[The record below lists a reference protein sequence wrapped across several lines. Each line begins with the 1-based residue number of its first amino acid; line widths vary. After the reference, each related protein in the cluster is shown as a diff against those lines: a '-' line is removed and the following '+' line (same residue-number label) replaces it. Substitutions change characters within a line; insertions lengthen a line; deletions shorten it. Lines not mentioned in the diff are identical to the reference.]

1 MDWLSHLN
9 PEQQEAVL
17 HTSGPLLIL
26 AGAGS
31 GKTTVLVSR
40 AGRLISDGSVRPNQ
54 LCVLTFTN
62 KAARE
67 LKHRLTAR
75 LGTSAKGVWAGTFHS
90 FGLQLLRQ
98 HHQALALPKHFGVID
113 PSDAGSLLKELLLS
127 YHNPEKVAFDA
138 DLLLQ
143 TLAKFREEERKLQK
157 TDDIYE
163 QAIEWLIPRYEK
175 KLQQLA
181 VVDFDDLLLKP
192 LLLLQEGDSRA
203 RELQEKYQQMMVDEF
218 QDTNVLQMRLVRM
231 LTQTH
236 TNLTVVGDDD
246 QSIYGWRGACIRN
259 ILDFPKLYRNCKVI
273 RLERNYRSTPAIL
286 NLANQVIGKNTERH
300 GKTLFSEKS
309 ESGPLPEV
317 IVYPSETEEAEG
329 IATDITLQLSRGVA
343 PKDIAVL
350 FRSNTQGA
358 LIEAELRRTGHP
370 YAISGGTA
378 FFDRR
383 EIRDVLAYL
392 KCAVRPQDL
401 PFRRILNTPARGI
414 GEKSIQAIQDLS
426 DAQNISFY
434 QAACQAD
441 SLGLDPNSSKSIQLL
456 IGTLRTL
463 SSKITNPSLTSPQER
478 LLQFLREIGYPNH
491 LNKTSAQTSVGQQK
505 WRNVELFA
513 DILGR
518 TLSQQPS
525 IEGLKNFLE
534 RLELRDAPE
543 EEDKNQIQVMTLHAC
558 KGLEFP
564 IVYFLGVEEDI
575 IPHRRLGLD
584 ISEERRLFY
593 VGVTRAKEQ
602 LILTRCRKRKR
613 HGKLQNCV
621 PSRFLSDVPD
631 SMYVEHLG
639 ERPTKTSHRKALL
652 SDLYKKLDSM
662 GV

>member
-273 RLERNYRSTPAIL
+273 RLERNYRIHSCDI
-286 NLANQVIGKNTERH
+286 
-300 GKTLFSEKS
+300 KS
-309 ESGPLPEV
+309 CESGDWKKHRTAWQNF
-317 IVYPSETEEAEG
+317 IFRKKRIRT
-329 IATDITLQLSRGVA
+329 IT
-343 PKDIAVL
+343 
-350 FRSNTQGA
+350 
-358 LIEAELRRTGHP
+358 
-370 YAISGGTA
+370 
-378 FFDRR
+378 
-383 EIRDVLAYL
+383 
-392 KCAVRPQDL
+392 
-401 PFRRILNTPARGI
+401 
-414 GEKSIQAIQDLS
+414 
-426 DAQNISFY
+426 
-434 QAACQAD
+434 
-441 SLGLDPNSSKSIQLL
+441 
-456 IGTLRTL
+456 
-463 SSKITNPSLTSPQER
+463 
-478 LLQFLREIGYPNH
+478 
-491 LNKTSAQTSVGQQK
+491 
-505 WRNVELFA
+505 
-513 DILGR
+513 
-518 TLSQQPS
+518 
-525 IEGLKNFLE
+525 
-534 RLELRDAPE
+534 
-543 EEDKNQIQVMTLHAC
+543 
-558 KGLEFP
+558 
-564 IVYFLGVEEDI
+564 
-575 IPHRRLGLD
+575 
-584 ISEERRLFY
+584 
-593 VGVTRAKEQ
+593 
-602 LILTRCRKRKR
+602 
-613 HGKLQNCV
+613 
-621 PSRFLSDVPD
+621 
-631 SMYVEHLG
+631 
-639 ERPTKTSHRKALL
+639 
-652 SDLYKKLDSM
+652 
-662 GV
+662 